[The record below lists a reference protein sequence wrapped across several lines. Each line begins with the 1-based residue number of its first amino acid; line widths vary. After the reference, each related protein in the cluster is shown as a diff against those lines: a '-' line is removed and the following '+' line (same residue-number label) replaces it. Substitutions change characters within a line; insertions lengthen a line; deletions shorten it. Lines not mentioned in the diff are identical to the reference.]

1 MRYRN
6 NESAQ
11 RLETYTGQVKIR
23 YGLKRSV
30 ALYSEYL
37 YYYYDQRGQ
46 DQLVRGLPAVF
57 EQHGVRVGVS
67 LFIEALGR

>member
-1 MRYRN
+1 MN
-6 NESAQ
+6 QAAQ
-11 RLETYTGQVKIR
+11 TLETYTGQVAIR
-23 YGLKRSV
+23 YALKRSI

-46 DQLVRGLPAVF
+46 DQLAPGLPAVF
-57 EQHGVRVGVS
+57 EQHGIRVGVA